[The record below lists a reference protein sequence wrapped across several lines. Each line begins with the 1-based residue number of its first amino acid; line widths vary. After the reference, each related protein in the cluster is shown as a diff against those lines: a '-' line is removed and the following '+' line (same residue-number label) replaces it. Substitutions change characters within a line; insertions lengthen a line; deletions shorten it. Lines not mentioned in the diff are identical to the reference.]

1 MKVPSLISKS
11 HTNKKMNFYIF
22 HEIWKS
28 KQFFLYCKN
37 IFIHYFSIGIWK
49 TKKPKG
55 TAVGSGIHSR
65 TWITSRGSKR
75 NLKTLLQVT
84 YFFVRIT
91 IKIWKSREIGETP
104 FLLGVTALW
113 HVAQWVF
120 RVPPQHNLRVFLNLN
135 GSEKVDTLSEIV
147 KKYLISI
154 IYLIVYITTNKN
166 LITAFAAIQFQRFLG
181 VEMV

>member
-22 HEIWKS
+22 HEIWKN

-104 FLLGVTALW
+104 FFARSHCIVTRGSVSLLCA
-113 HVAQWVF
+113 
-120 RVPPQHNLRVFLNLN
+120 
-135 GSEKVDTLSEIV
+135 
-147 KKYLISI
+147 
-154 IYLIVYITTNKN
+154 TTPHPSCFSKS
-166 LITAFAAIQFQRFLG
+166 
-181 VEMV
+181 